1 MIVTA
6 AAVGRDTEDT
16 LNREISEASLAP
28 AEGDALAPQG
38 DGWFI
43 VNVAET
49 QAGDNEVFGA
59 RSRFEGDSPFQQFGI
74 NVHIV
79 RPGQPASFYHRED
92 AQEAFLV
99 LSGECLAVVEGRER
113 GMRAGDLLYAPP
125 GTAHVLIGAG
135 ETPCTILMVGA
146 RKHATEHLYPV
157 DPAAA
162 KYGSSVSE
170 ETASVEEAYAQI
182 PQSALTTLGRLGLNP
197 RESGSWLV
205 KGGVISDGATE

>member
-1 MIVTA
+1 MIVIA
-6 AAVGRDTEDT
+6 AAIGRDMEDT
-16 LNREISEASLAP
+16 LNREIGEASLAP
-28 AEGDALAPQG
+28 AKGDALAPQG

-43 VNVAET
+43 VNVAES

-59 RSRFEGDSPFQQFGI
+59 RSRFEGDSQFQQFGI
-74 NVHIV
+74 NVHVI

-99 LSGECLAVVEGRER
+99 LSGECLAVVEGQER

-135 ETPCTILMVGA
+135 KTPCTILMVGA
-146 RKHATEHLYPV
+146 RKHDTEYFYPV
-157 DPAAA
+157 DLTAA
-162 KYGSSVSE
+162 KYGSCVSE
-170 ETASVEEAYAQI
+170 ETSSVEEAYARI
-182 PQSALTTLGRLGLNP
+182 PQSASTTLGRLGLNP

-205 KGGVISDGATE
+205 KGGVSGDGADE